1 MGFTVYNCRKDIS
14 NILITSQIRARFC
27 YMEPGSGA
35 LDFGHSHDLG
45 HEIFIILAGRVEFQ
59 ISGDIKEL
67 GPGQMCYALTDEPH
81 SVRVIGDEPVH
92 MYLSVTPHIQPTH
105 TFYDDEHKRQPP
117 HFRPS
122 SDYDTQTDSISP
134 VEHLVDEHIE
144 KTRAVAAQ
152 AQASAQVQE
161 EQGAALRKALE
172 AGDLEEATRLREAM
186 WSPLLE
192 LFKSVNE
199 LAEGW
204 NALSPGAGQVNT
216 A

>member
-1 MGFTVYNCRKDIS
+1 MGFTVYDCRKDIS
-14 NILITSQIRARFC
+14 NILVTSQIRARFC

-105 TFYDDEHKRQPP
+105 TFYDDEHKRLPP

-122 SDYDTQTDSISP
+122 SDYDTQTDSTSP

-204 NALSPGAGQVNT
+204 NALSPRAGQVNT

>member
-204 NALSPGAGQVNT
+204 NALSPRAGQVNT